1 MSCNLLPDGKRVRVV
16 GGEVDG
22 VRTCV
27 HTRERKRL
35 NSGTGVF
42 FWNLSDQVN
51 CMENTVPGL
60 RLQLIL
66 EGDLWVIMLRFTCES
81 RTAQTYLV

>member
-1 MSCNLLPDGKRVRVV
+1 MSCNLLPDGKCVRVV

-27 HTRERKRL
+27 HTRERKEL

-42 FWNLSDQVN
+42 
-51 CMENTVPGL
+51 
-60 RLQLIL
+60 I
-66 EGDLWVIMLRFTCES
+66 
-81 RTAQTYLV
+81 

>member
-1 MSCNLLPDGKRVRVV
+1 MVIYDGETGQGCHVIFCLMESVYV
-16 GGEVDG
+16 WWEVDG

-27 HTRERKRL
+27 HTRERKRI

-60 RLQLIL
+60 KLQ
-66 EGDLWVIMLRFTCES
+66 
-81 RTAQTYLV
+81 